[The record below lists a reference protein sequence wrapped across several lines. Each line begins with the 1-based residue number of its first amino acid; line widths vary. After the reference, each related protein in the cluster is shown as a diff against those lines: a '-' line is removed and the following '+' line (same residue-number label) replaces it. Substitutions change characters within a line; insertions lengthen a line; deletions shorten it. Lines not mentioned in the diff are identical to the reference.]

1 MHNDR
6 RTKELPL
13 RLYLHSQY
21 VAPEEMSLIVLHSP
35 CFSILFI
42 LRGGLR
48 GVSVLPKRVI

>member
-1 MHNDR
+1 M
-6 RTKELPL
+6 KELPL

-21 VAPEEMSLIVLHSP
+21 VTPGEMSLIVLHSP

-42 LRGGLR
+42 LRGGLG